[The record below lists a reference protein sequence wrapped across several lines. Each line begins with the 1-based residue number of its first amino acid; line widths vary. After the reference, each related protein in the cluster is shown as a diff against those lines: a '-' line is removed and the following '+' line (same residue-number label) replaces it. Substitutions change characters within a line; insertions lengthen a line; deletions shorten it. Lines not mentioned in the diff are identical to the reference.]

1 MKKHETTEQEVT
13 KEAAEMAEVLEL
25 VHKGIVPVKGCKLYT
40 AIDGEEE
47 FSITSLKTSRHA
59 KMFYTHMGLVMIK
72 TDTKTRK
79 EETIIVPPATV
90 AYLRI
95 KKPE

>member
-1 MKKHETTEQEVT
+1 MKKHETSEQEVT
-13 KEAAEMAEVLEL
+13 KEAAEMDAVLEL

-72 TDTKTRK
+72 KDGQTKK